1 MLILGA
7 VLLVP
12 VNKVD
17 VAQLRPI
24 EVISIYKEGSTVVL
38 ETDTE
43 DIGRGADVLAALQ
56 DMKQT
61 SPAVI
66 YLDTAEYLLIAEN
79 AVKEAEQLRGVLKEA
94 VQLCMAQERIN
105 LQEAAKYLPVHGEFP
120 KLRQWKAGD
129 QLPVIGLEN
138 DRIKIS

>member
-12 VNKVD
+12 VERVD

-24 EVISIYKEGSTVVL
+24 EVISIYKEDGTVIL

-43 DIGRGADVLAALQ
+43 DIGRGVDALAALE

-66 YLDTAEYLLIAEN
+66 YLDTAEYLLISQDAAE
-79 AVKEAEQLRGVLKEA
+79 EAEQLRESLKES
-94 VQLCMAQERIN
+94 VQICVAQQKVN
-105 LQEAAKYLPVHGEFP
+105 LQQAAKYLPVHGELP
-120 KLRQWKAGD
+120 ELRHWKPG
-129 QLPVIGLEN
+129 QILPIIWLEN
-138 DRIKIS
+138 ERIKMS